1 MPAKV
6 TIGDM
11 NGLFAQVNRRARY
24 AMSPQN
30 GELLMAVSSRN
41 WAEART
47 LLSNARNI
55 AATTLSTAP
64 SFNEIRKELAI
75 SYEGLANAAA
85 AQQGSNGSDV
95 RRLLEKSATTWARGV
110 RPQRGR
116 PPGARSQRSC
126 GEATDVASPL
136 TLVGSGSP

>member
-41 WAEART
+41 WAEACT
-47 LLSNARNI
+47 LLSNARDI

-75 SYEGLANAAA
+75 AMR
-85 AQQGSNGSDV
+85 GSRTRP
-95 RRLLEKSATTWARGV
+95 RRNRDRMGRMYGACWRKARL
-110 RPQRGR
+110 RGR
-116 PPGARSQRSC
+116 EVFAHSVGDHRERDRRDRAEKR
-126 GEATDVASPL
+126 L
-136 TLVGSGSP
+136 TSLLP